1 MAYGQSFILSVT
13 NLLLYAPLL
22 AVMVDLYST
31 NLISN
36 NLISYIPAII
46 IFFGVSI
53 FTLLILHQTTQ
64 LCDKLD
70 TEQISVIIRTRK
82 ITSLF
87 LYHTVY
93 ITPFERSIGTTRN
106 AIIPREKVKFAPGL
120 TLIINLCTDVGMLIL
135 GMLYI
140 SGTCIII
147 EYNKWLVDIFPFH
160 PLVNMFIC
168 VLLTFPLFFYNLISY
183 HILKLQSFRTDEN
196 RNKNELTYAFHNF
209 YCKHHLLIVLANW
222 DVCFVTIE
230 STCDDK
236 TENIT
241 TEESKELD
249 NIVVLG
255 NVPTAQLCHEAQ
267 IVPTAPYP
275 HNTNRNTNSVRNSST
290 NRSTNSVR
298 NSSTNRSNNNDT
310 NRSTNI
316 VRNSDMNRS
325 NNAHPNTIDCN
336 TSTENNDI
344 ETGDITNSGVLIV
357 CNKTI
362 TM

>member
-1 MAYGQSFILSVT
+1 MAYEQSFVLSVI
-13 NLLLYAPLL
+13 NLLLYAPLV
-22 AVMVDLYST
+22 AVYVDIYSI
-31 NLISN
+31 NLITN
-36 NLISYIPAII
+36 NLISYMSAII
-46 IFFGVSI
+46 ILLGVSI

-64 LCDKLD
+64 LCKKLD
-70 TEQISVIIRTRK
+70 IEQISVIIRTRK

-120 TLIINLCTDVGMLIL
+120 TLFINLCTGVGMLIL
-135 GMLYI
+135 WMLYI
-140 SGTCIII
+140 SGTCITVK
-147 EYNKWLVDIFPFH
+147 YNKWTFDIFPFNH
-160 PLVNMFIC
+160 LVNLIIC
-168 VLLTFPLFFYNLISY
+168 VVLTFPLFFYNLISF

-236 TENIT
+236 TENTT

-249 NIVVLG
+249 NIVVIG
-255 NVPTAQLCHEAQ
+255 NVPTAQLCPEAQ
-267 IVPTAPYP
+267 IVPTAPRP
-275 HNTNRNTNSVRNSST
+275 NMITNVGNNDTNRSNNSVRNSST
-290 NRSTNSVR
+290 NRSTNNVR
-298 NSSTNRSNNNDT
+298 NNETNRS
-310 NRSTNI
+310 
-316 VRNSDMNRS
+316 S
-325 NNAHPNTIDCN
+325 NTHPNEIECN

-344 ETGDITNSGVLIV
+344 ETGDITNSGVLIM